1 MDAAISMASMAS
13 STQPINADGAWAAV
27 EKRDVQ
33 ADGRFVY
40 AVSSTGVYCRPSCP
54 SRRPARRHVEFF
66 AKPLE
71 AESAGYR
78 ACLRCRPTQE
88 DAPPAA
94 AVKRAREYLDR
105 HSGEPV
111 TLAKLAQYAGLSSF
125 HLQRTFK
132 RLVGM
137 TRREYADAIG
147 AEQLKSHLRQSSSVT
162 AAIFEAGY
170 GSSRGGYQAAARLG
184 MTPGTYR
191 RGGRGMRIRYTTAPT
206 AVGRLLVAATERS
219 ICAVKLADLDAQTVE
234 GLRREYPRAEMPAA
248 PSPVP

>member
-13 STQPINADGAWAAV
+13 STQPINADAAWAAV
-27 EKRDVQ
+27 EKRAVE

-40 AVSSTGVYCRPSCP
+40 AVPSPGVYGSPPCP

-111 TLAKLAQYAGLSSF
+111 TLAKLAQSAGISSI
-125 HLQRTFK
+125 HLQRTSK

-137 TRREYADAIG
+137 TPREYADAIR

-191 RGGRGMRIRYTTAPT
+191 RGGRGRRIRHTTAPT
-206 AVGRLLVAATERS
+206 AVGRLLVAATRPGL
-219 ICAVKLADLDAQTVE
+219 CAVELAHVESELVE
-234 GLRREYPRAEMPAA
+234 GLRRECPAA
-248 PSPVP
+248 AMRLAPGPVH